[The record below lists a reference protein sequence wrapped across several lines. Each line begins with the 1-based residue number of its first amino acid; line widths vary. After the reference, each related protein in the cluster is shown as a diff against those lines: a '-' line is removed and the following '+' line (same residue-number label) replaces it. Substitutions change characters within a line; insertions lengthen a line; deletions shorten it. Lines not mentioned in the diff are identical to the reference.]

1 MLNKWVG
8 GCKSSLLG
16 WCHLVGF
23 EEIQGRMIVVG
34 FKGWVSLI
42 VFFVGLIMGFEEI
55 EGRGFLGFKDG

>member
-1 MLNKWVG
+1 
-8 GCKSSLLG
+8 
-16 WCHLVGF
+16 VGF